1 MAEATVLAT
10 IRQEIDKAVKKRE
23 RYKNLVNGKKEIL
36 NSLKEKIN
44 DCIRKVSATSF
55 ENKSLYIDKLRAT
68 VEKIDKIL
76 EDAAPL
82 INRFNRDTINLG
94 VAGATQAGKSTFLET
109 LSGVKLPRA
118 KEEDKVHGG
127 DSTTAA
133 KSNIINSN
141 ETKVTVHFRTKD
153 EFVKNVQAYLPEKDK
168 AKVSD
173 IVDFERLPLDEIMLA
188 TTDANER
195 TEISRLIEA
204 QQAFVYNKKMLGES
218 PKEISVQDIPDYVT
232 YYQGKDNQHRFWSVV
247 KLVEIRCPFVAL
259 GNNDIKLTLVDLP
272 GMGESPRVDKQM
284 VDELENEVDTV
295 LLFFKSNAVTQEADN
310 KAFDKIKDAQ
320 KFIMDKTK
328 FLSFLINVR
337 TDDTNPEGHIC
348 TIQNRINNIFQHS
361 ANEKYKVYIT
371 KVFETDKVHQ
381 DVVDVLTKLVGD
393 IEDLDSDTIDGWL
406 KSINFDEIIDLI
418 NAAYADFSKSIPCT
432 ESEYA
437 LLNNKANN
445 ITQRIEVNFAKLQ
458 DSYNYKIVNE
468 NGEMATAKDNYN
480 KVKSRIKEKVFEIN
494 KFISEHPLGLDKDE
508 ELSAWTK
515 EALDS
520 TSGTRQATFQENEI
534 NRLRTYIR
542 RKYNEIQFVATGL
555 YDELID
561 EIIENFNLS
570 LEAAEPF
577 IKQKGRNGVNELLSS
592 LRSTL
597 EGYDNSFIKIAFE
610 SLTDEK
616 VSLHQI
622 AFKYIFDT
630 NYALIMSTKK
640 QKGGRSQEY
649 FSSIEEGATDE
660 EVAKSIK
667 NGLIT
672 MVRDVNGKIA
682 EAIGNNCTEPIMS
695 FLYSKIEYF
704 VDSLVRTQLNIDL
717 VNNYV
722 NFVSPVR
729 MQLWPDTFGSSN
741 EAKVAREISN
751 ELREIINNINN
762 I

>member
-133 KSNIINSN
+133 KSIIINSN

-204 QQAFVYNKKMLGES
+204 QQAFVYNKNMLGES

-295 LLFFKSNAVTQEADN
+295 LLFFKSNAVTQVADN

-393 IEDLDSDTIDGWL
+393 IDSLDSDTYNGWISQLDVTVLKKQVNEIANQIKDDLPYSPDDEKEFDLKKNAMIKSLAKFNSLEDEYKVAFKLSEVRKVVNAEVQKIYEAVAAAPLDNPNWDIDFADERETVKGVPSPTNELIRLWTFIRREYRAVENVAEKLFSQL
-406 KSINFDEIIDLI
+406 KSDILMKFNELVGKKDFISQGGDEGIHELLNKI
-418 NAAYADFSKSIPCT
+418 ADKEVEIPFFTTALESLLSEKISFNQIVYPFVEESKLAKSI
-432 ESEYA
+432 S
-437 LLNNKANN
+437 NNTANGGL
-445 ITQRIEVNFAKLQ
+445 ISD
-458 DSYNYKIVNE
+458 DSFKSPDGTTRKPEREHYKNRLIQIVLGV
-468 NGEMATAKDNYN
+468 NGEM
-480 KVKSRIKEKVFEIN
+480 
-494 KFISEHPLGLDKDE
+494 
-508 ELSAWTK
+508 
-515 EALDS
+515 
-520 TSGTRQATFQENEI
+520 
-534 NRLRTYIR
+534 
-542 RKYNEIQFVATGL
+542 
-555 YDELID
+555 
-561 EIIENFNLS
+561 LS
-570 LEAAEPF
+570 LICDKTPF
-577 IKQKGRNGVNELLSS
+577 VIA
-592 LRSTL
+592 
-597 EGYDNSFIKIAFE
+597 SFLFAK
-610 SLTDEK
+610 
-616 VSLHQI
+616 
-622 AFKYIFDT
+622 
-630 NYALIMSTKK
+630 M
-640 QKGGRSQEY
+640 EY
-649 FSSIEEGATDE
+649 FNDCLNRSSFDDD
-660 EVAKSIK
+660 IK
-667 NGLIT
+667 GDCFKKFCKAFRL
-672 MVRDVNGKIA
+672 
-682 EAIGNNCTEPIMS
+682 E
-695 FLYSKIEYF
+695 
-704 VDSLVRTQLNIDL
+704 
-717 VNNYV
+717 
-722 NFVSPVR
+722 
-729 MQLWPDTFGSSN
+729 LWPERFGSSS
-741 EAKVAREISN
+741 EAVAAKELSN
-751 ELREIINNINN
+751 SINEIIKLINQLN
-762 I
+762 K